1 MVADGSR
8 ITEFHYIVECT
19 MLVVQCSS
27 SWCCVQVLR
36 APAASVLAVLTGDS
50 EYSFLVEL
58 INIARLNDLLQQLP
72 AITFFAPTNQV
83 T

>member
-1 MVADGSR
+1 
-8 ITEFHYIVECT
+8 
-19 MLVVQCSS
+19 
-27 SWCCVQVLR
+27 VQVLR
-36 APAASVLAVLTGDS
+36 PPAASVLAVLTGDS